1 MAKAKVRMA
10 INPFVAVERALAK
23 AEGKIVAKR
32 ISFIDY
38 DEEADVLYVK
48 FKHSKVVDHESL
60 DENGMIL
67 ASLNEDGE
75 VIGLIIMEASSLVK

>member
-1 MAKAKVRMA
+1 MA